1 MYGLINKA
9 IQDMV
14 CTQFGEETWQQ
25 IKQAAEVKE
34 QFVNIE
40 SYHDNVTY
48 RLIKAASNI
57 LGLPES
63 EVMKAFGE
71 HWVRYTANEGFSEI
85 IDMCGESLPEFL
97 ENLDN
102 LHARVGVVFPKL
114 QPPSFEC
121 TETGDDSLTLHYYS
135 NREGLAPMVFGLVE
149 GLGKRFNT
157 SVEVTQTQSREEGHD
172 HDEFSVNYRAEGSLH
187 TSEFPESFT

>member
-14 CTQFGEETWQQ
+14 CTHFSEDIWNQ
-25 IKQAAEVKE
+25 IKQAAEVEE
-34 QFVNIE
+34 QFVNIKC
-40 SYHDNVTY
+40 YHDNVTY
-48 RLIKAASNI
+48 RLIKAASDI
-57 LGLPES
+57 LGLSEA

-71 HWVRYTANEGFSEI
+71 HWVRYTADEGFGEI
-85 IDMCGESLPEFL
+85 IDMCGENLPEFL

-121 TETGDDSLTLHYYS
+121 TEAEENSLTLHYYS
-135 NREGLAPMVFGLVE
+135 TREGLAPMLFGLLE
-149 GLGKRFNT
+149 GLGKRFDT
-157 SVEVTQTQSREEGHD
+157 TVEVTQTQSREEGHD
-172 HDEFSVNYRAEGSLH
+172 HDEFSVNYQAN
-187 TSEFPESFT
+187 